1 MSNARSDV
9 SAFEFKS
16 SGLKLLTFV
25 PATLDVAVLDAAL
38 QQRLGGREHM
48 LSNEQVALDFN
59 QLPQTPTAAEVSA
72 VMAVLRNYA
81 LKPVMA
87 LGGNDAQQAAAQEAG
102 LLLLDEETRVAA
114 AAATPAPAPAPVAA
128 PEAAPVRAPA
138 MVITRP
144 VRTGQQV
151 YAKGSD
157 LVVLALVSNGA
168 EVIADGHIHVYAPL
182 RGRALAGARGD
193 TSARIFTTSLEAEL
207 VSIAGVYRTLDESL
221 PASVKS
227 KPAQVFLDQDN
238 LVIEALA
245 L

>member
-1 MSNARSDV
+1 MSNTRSDV

-25 PATLDVAVLDAAL
+25 PATLDIAVLDAAL

-59 QLPQTPTAAEVSA
+59 QLPQTPSAAEVSA
-72 VMAVLRNYA
+72 LMAVLRNYA

-102 LLLLDEETRVAA
+102 LLLLDEETLVAA
-114 AAATPAPAPAPVAA
+114 AAAAPAPAPVVA